1 MGVFSHRIAIGDFS
15 LGLLFHDT
23 STVALGAWFF
33 SDRDRNDRVL
43 PAVLHT
49 AANFLAQ
56 AGDQGLAWPKPIAMK
71 SILLAVLFCLVSV
84 PSARAELRAGAAKV
98 DVTPPVLP
106 VIRNGGFL
114 EATDNKVNDP
124 LHARCLVLDDRV
136 TRLAIVVVDSCMV
149 PMDLCDEAKRLA
161 SDKTG
166 IPVDRI
172 LISATHAHSAPS
184 AMNYCLGT
192 RADPRYRKFL
202 PAKLA
207 KSIID
212 ANAAL
217 QPAKAAWGRADAA
230 EYTACRRWSYIRGRE
245 LTDPFGGKTV
255 RANMHPGYGNA
266 NAVGP
271 TGPDDPWLSFLS
283 VQTADGQSL
292 ALLANFSM
300 HYFSGHNGLSAD
312 FAGAF
317 SEGFAKRFAK
327 GGSSFVGIMSQGTS
341 GDLWWGDYSLPKA
354 QSWSMHEYVDRL
366 IELVTQRLAKLEHST
381 EVPLGFAESRI
392 ELYRR
397 TPDAK
402 RLKWAS
408 EVLKKMNGN
417 RPRNRPEVYAEQA
430 DWIRDNPLE
439 TVPLQAVRIGGL
451 GITAIPCEVYGLTG
465 LKLKAVSPLPLTFNI
480 SLANGASGYI
490 PPVEQHLLGG
500 YTTWPART
508 AGLEVNAE
516 SRIVEEVTR
525 LLERVSGKKR
535 KQYAEPQTA
544 FSEALLE
551 AKPFGYWRLGEQG
564 GNVALDSSGNGN
576 HGAVKGGVGRH
587 LPGIQ
592 GSEVGGDHDSRSA
605 HFAGGRVEVIV
616 PASEAFT
623 IQFWLWNGVINNNL
637 IVDNIVAEWDNVN
650 LRLAHVKKGSEPV
663 LTLMPGRRAIQPVE
677 PRKWH
682 LVTAVI
688 LPERY
693 EIWLNAKQV
702 LDEEFTK
709 PYKSDS
715 KSRRFVFGGSVDGN
729 IDFHGKLDEIAYFNR
744 ALKSEEI
751 AFFLPNNSKKHNK

>member
-1 MGVFSHRIAIGDFS
+1 M
-15 LGLLFHDT
+15 
-23 STVALGAWFF
+23 
-33 SDRDRNDRVL
+33 
-43 PAVLHT
+43 
-49 AANFLAQ
+49 
-56 AGDQGLAWPKPIAMK
+56 AWPKPTTMK
-71 SILLAVLFCLVSV
+71 PIYLILLFCLAGVT
-84 PSARAELRAGAAKV
+84 SARAELRAGAAKV

-114 EATDNKVNDP
+114 EATDNKVKDP

-212 ANAAL
+212 ANATL
-217 QPAKAAWGRADAA
+217 QPAKAAWGRVDAA
-230 EYTACRRWSYIRGRE
+230 EYTACRRWSYLRGHE

-255 RANMHPGYGNA
+255 RANMHPGYRNS

-283 VQTADGQSL
+283 VQTADGQPMSV
-292 ALLANFSM
+292 LANFSM

-317 SEGFAKRFAK
+317 SEGLAKRLAK
-327 GGSSFVGIMSQGTS
+327 GESSFVGIMSQGTS

-354 QSWSMHEYVDRL
+354 QSWSMHEYVGKL
-366 IELVTQRLAKLEHST
+366 IELVTQRLAKLEHTT

-397 TPDAK
+397 TPDAG
-402 RLKWAS
+402 RLKWAND
-408 EVLKKMNGN
+408 LLAKMEGR

-430 DWIRDNPLE
+430 VWISRNPLE
-439 TVPLQAVRIGGL
+439 TVPLQAVRVGDL
-451 GITAIPCEVYGLTG
+451 GMTAIPCEVYGLTG
-465 LKLKAVSPLPLTFNI
+465 LKLKSASPLPLTFNV

-490 PPVEQHLLGG
+490 PPTEQHILGG

-516 SRIVEEVTR
+516 TRIVEEVTR
-525 LLERVSGKKR
+525 LLEQVSGKKR
-535 KQYAEPQTA
+535 KRFAEPQTA
-544 FSEALLE
+544 YSAAVLK
-551 AKPFGYWRLGEQG
+551 AKPVGYWRLGEQG
-564 GNVALDSSGNGN
+564 GSIAKDSSGNGN
-576 HGAVKGGVGRH
+576 HGRVRGGVGRH
-587 LPGIQ
+587 LPGMHDPKT
-592 GSEVGGDHDSRSA
+592 GEDHSSRAA
-605 HFAGGRVEVIV
+605 HFAGGRVELNV
-616 PASEAFT
+616 PASKSFSV
-623 IQFWLWNGVINNNL
+623 QFWMWNGMINKTTS
-637 IVDNIVAEWDNVN
+637 VENIVADWDKVH
-650 LRLAHVKKGSEPV
+650 LQLANFKEGSDPV
-663 LTLMPGRRAIQPVE
+663 LTLIPGKVALRTVE

-682 LVTAVI
+682 LVTVVI
-688 LPERY
+688 RPNRY
-693 EIWLNAKQV
+693 ELWLNGERV
-702 LDEEFTK
+702 LNEPSSSHYENNTET
-709 PYKSDS
+709 
-715 KSRRFVFGGSVDGN
+715 RRLVFGGSSEGN
-729 IDFHGKLDEIAYFNR
+729 LDFHGKLDEIAYFNR
-744 ALKSEEI
+744 ALSGKEI
-751 AFFLPNNSKKHNK
+751 TRFAQVILKKPIK

>member
-1 MGVFSHRIAIGDFS
+1 
-15 LGLLFHDT
+15 
-23 STVALGAWFF
+23 
-33 SDRDRNDRVL
+33 
-43 PAVLHT
+43 
-49 AANFLAQ
+49 
-56 AGDQGLAWPKPIAMK
+56 MK
-71 SILLAVLFCLVSV
+71 SILLAVLFCLVSM

-114 EATDNKVNDP
+114 EATDNKISDP

-283 VQTADGQSL
+283 VQTAGGQPL

-317 SEGFAKRFAK
+317 SEGLAKRLAK
-327 GGSSFVGIMSQGTS
+327 GESSFVGIMSQGTS

-397 TPDAK
+397 TPDAA
-402 RLKWAS
+402 RLKWAN
-408 EVLKKMNGN
+408 ELLAKMNGQ

-430 DWIRDNPLE
+430 AWIRDNPVE
-439 TVPLQAVRIGGL
+439 TVPLQAVRVGVL
-451 GITAIPCEVYGLTG
+451 GMTAIPCEVYGLTG
-465 LKLKAVSPLPLTFNI
+465 LKLKSASPLPLTFNI

-490 PPVEQHLLGG
+490 PPAEQHLLGG

-525 LLERVSGKKR
+525 LLEKVSGEKR
-535 KQYAEPQTA
+535 SRFVEPPSA
-544 FSEALLE
+544 FSEAVLK
-551 AKPFGYWRLGEQG
+551 AKPLGYWRLGEQG
-564 GNVALDSSGNGN
+564 GSIALDASGNDN
-576 HGAVKGGVGRH
+576 HAIVRGGVGRH
-587 LPGIQ
+587 LPGVR
-592 GSEVGGDHDSRSA
+592 EATEKEDHDSRAA
-605 HFAGGRVEVIV
+605 HFAGGRVEVRV
-616 PASEAFT
+616 PVSKAFT
-623 IQFWLWNGVINNNL
+623 VQFWIWNGVINNNESIENL
-637 IVDNIVAEWDNVN
+637 VAVWDRVN
-650 LRLAHVKKGSEPV
+650 LSFANFKKGSDPV
-663 LTLMPGRRAIQPVE
+663 LTLVPGRVSLQTVE
-677 PRKWH
+677 PRTWH

-688 LPERY
+688 RPDRY
-693 EIWLNAKQV
+693 ELWLNAKRV
-702 LDEEFTK
+702 LDEELT
-709 PYKSDS
+709 PHYVSDS
-715 KSRRFVFGGSVDGN
+715 KSRRFVFGGSADGT
-729 IDFHGKLDEIAYFNR
+729 IDFHGKLDEIAYFDR

-751 AFFLPNNSKKHNK
+751 SSFHQLISKKSKD